1 MLGIDCLLAGGGPVV
16 RLAALLFVEPLQLA
30 AGQLHGAAE
39 LVREELETGAL
50 LLEAVAEGLVG
61 IGLETDAEEEF
72 LPSLLQVHGDV
83 VPPGV
88 HQVHGEQPV
97 QLVRVEPVERER
109 AFEVNRRQRSG
120 ADFVVEAV
128 LVDAER
134 FQGRND
140 RGVAQLQESPAE
152 VVDGQVRFLHFVML
166 KVVGGL
172 IAVQISQ
179 KTGGLARLFRAFV

>member
-1 MLGIDCLLAGGGPVV
+1 MLGIDCLFPGGGPAI

-30 AGQLHGAAE
+30 AGQLHGPPE

-61 IGLETDAEEEF
+61 IGLEAEAEKEF
-72 LPSLLQVHGDV
+72 LPSLLQVHGNV

-88 HQVHGEQPV
+88 HQVHGDQPV
-97 QLVRVEPVERER
+97 QLVRVEPIERER
-109 AFEVNRRQRSG
+109 ALKVNRRQRPG

-134 FQGRND
+134 FEGRND
-140 RGVAQLQESPAE
+140 RGVTQFPESPAE
-152 VVDGQVRFLHFVML
+152 VVDGQIVCFH
-166 KVVGGL
+166 K
-172 IAVQISQ
+172 A
-179 KTGGLARLFRAFV
+179 